1 MEYQFNDSGV
11 TAIVICSNF
20 ASQLEKILQN
30 TSIKLVVTTELFDL
44 HPQPKRFLMNAAIK
58 YLKKMVPNFK
68 LPNAISFRKALEV
81 GKNKSFSPVVIQSSD
96 LAFLQY
102 TGGTTG
108 VSKGAMLTHRN
119 IVANMEQVCAWMQ
132 IGLIEKEEV
141 CIMPLPMYHVFS
153 LTVNALSFFKFGT
166 QNILV
171 TNPRDISALIK
182 LLKNSKFSI
191 MTGVNT
197 LYNAMLNHADFKGI
211 NFTNLKLCV
220 AGAMALQKSVA
231 EKWLKE
237 TKTPIVEGYG
247 LTETSP
253 VVCCNAPTGEYRL
266 GTIGLPVPSTEV
278 KILKED
284 GSEAKIDEP
293 GMLCVKGPQVMKGYW
308 EKEDETKNVFTS
320 DGWLKTGD
328 IASISKDGFFT
339 IQDREK
345 DMIIVSGFKVFPNEV
360 EAVLATH
367 PKILEAGVIGVED
380 PHSGEVVKAFIVKK
394 AEDLTEKDVIE
405 HCKKNLTNYK
415 IPKYI
420 TFVPSLPKT
429 NVGKVLRKDLR
440 KAA

>member
-1 MEYQFNDSGV
+1 
-11 TAIVICSNF
+11 
-20 ASQLEKILQN
+20 
-30 TSIKLVVTTELFDL
+30 
-44 HPQPKRFLMNAAIK
+44 
-58 YLKKMVPNFK
+58 
-68 LPNAISFRKALEV
+68 
-81 GKNKSFSPVVIQSSD
+81 
-96 LAFLQY
+96 
-102 TGGTTG
+102 
-108 VSKGAMLTHRN
+108 
-119 IVANMEQVCAWMQ
+119 
-132 IGLIEKEEV
+132 
-141 CIMPLPMYHVFS
+141 
-153 LTVNALSFFKFGT
+153 
-166 QNILV
+166 
-171 TNPRDISALIK
+171 
-182 LLKNSKFSI
+182 
-191 MTGVNT
+191 
-197 LYNAMLNHADFKGI
+197 
-211 NFTNLKLCV
+211 
-220 AGAMALQKSVA
+220 
-231 EKWLKE
+231 
-237 TKTPIVEGYG
+237 
-247 LTETSP
+247 
-253 VVCCNAPTGEYRL
+253 
-266 GTIGLPVPSTEV
+266 VPSTEV

-328 IASISKDGFFT
+328 IASVSKDGFFT

-360 EAVLATH
+360 EGVLATH

-394 AEDLTEKDVIE
+394 VEDLTEKEVIE